1 MAQSKAFV
9 NGDRQLVDYLL
20 GVLTEEEIE
29 RLDEESIVDDDVAA
43 RLCNVEND
51 LIDAYVT
58 ETLDHDTRDQFE
70 ARYLK
75 WPSRREKVKFARR
88 FLTAVDRVV
97 PAPTAVVVSVA
108 SSPVAS
114 AASSGSKRVRRFSPK
129 VDASQPVA
137 RRSKFSWPFLAAAA
151 SLLLACG
158 VLVNDL
164 QLREGL
170 NQANQL
176 GAAQDHRADMLTHE
190 LDQARSENVEIA
202 QALERGRAA
211 VASGDQPSASASV
224 STIGA
229 SILAGTTGSVLFPQ
243 TRSVGQVP
251 KIDVASQADS
261 VTFELRLE
269 SNEFPHYRALLKD
282 SGTNR
287 TIWRSDVLQARSDA
301 PTSVQVVVPA
311 NVLDS
316 RHYSFELAGIDRAGH
331 HTTTGNYAVQ
341 IDRR

>member
-1 MAQSKAFV
+1 V
-9 NGDRQLVDYLL
+9 
-20 GVLTEEEIE
+20 
-29 RLDEESIVDDDVAA
+29 
-43 RLCNVEND
+43 
-51 LIDAYVT
+51 
-58 ETLDHDTRDQFE
+58 
-70 ARYLK
+70 
-75 WPSRREKVKFARR
+75 
-88 FLTAVDRVV
+88 
-97 PAPTAVVVSVA
+97 
-108 SSPVAS
+108 
-114 AASSGSKRVRRFSPK
+114 ASSGSEHVRRFSPK
-129 VDASQPVA
+129 VDASTPGA
-137 RRSKFSWPFLAAAA
+137 RRSTFSWPFLTAAA

-170 NQANQL
+170 NQAEQL
-176 GAAQDHRADMLTHE
+176 SAAQDHRADMLTHE

-202 QALERGRAA
+202 QALERARAA
-211 VASGDQPSASASV
+211 AASGDQLSASASL

-229 SILAGTTGSVLFPQ
+229 SIFAGTKGTVLFPQ

-251 KIDVASQADS
+251 KIDVASQADG

-269 SNEFPHYRALLKD
+269 SNEFPQYRALLKD

-311 NVLDS
+311 NVLES

-331 HTTTGNYAVQ
+331 QTTTGNYAVQ